1 MNTNLWIAVISAI
14 ICTASAVYIVAKRR
28 NKDIN
33 KNENSKIKMLFK
45 IFSVILTTSLV
56 FELAGIYITPNREK
70 FYFNSTQENTDKMI
84 ALTFDDGPGPYT
96 DELLDGL
103 EKLNAK
109 ASFFLVEEK
118 IKSYPDT
125 VAKIA
130 GNGHLVGNHTY
141 SHIKLTALSPDEI
154 KKEIDK
160 TNEEIKAITG
170 EAPKFFRPPFGRYNS
185 DTLNYVDMI
194 SVRWSKDTIDWK
206 YEDEERLYRY
216 LIKNAGDGEIF
227 LMHDVEK
234 TTVKGVLRAIETLQK
249 QGYKFVRADE
259 LLCRNG
265 DGLLKGIGYRKCE
278 KDKPPVHF

>member
-14 ICTASAVYIVAKRR
+14 ICTASAVYIGAKRR
-28 NKDIN
+28 KKDIN
-33 KNENSKIKMLFK
+33 KSETSKIKMLFK
-45 IFSVILTTSLV
+45 IFAVILTTSLI

-70 FYFNSTQENTDKMI
+70 FYFNSPQENTDKMI

-96 DELLDGL
+96 DELIDGL

-109 ASFFLVEEK
+109 ASFFLVGEK

-130 GNGHLVGNHTY
+130 GKGHLIGNHTY

-160 TNEEIKAITG
+160 TNEEIEAITG
-170 EAPKFFRPPFGRYNS
+170 EAPQFFRPPFGRYNS

-206 YEDEERLYRY
+206 YEDEEKLYRY

>member
-1 MNTNLWIAVISAI
+1 MNTNLWIVVISAI
-14 ICTASAVYIVAKRR
+14 ICTASALYIGAKRKSKDA
-28 NKDIN
+28 NKKEI
-33 KNENSKIKMLFK
+33 SKIKMLFK
-45 IFSVILTTSLV
+45 IFAVILTTSLV

-70 FYFNSTQENTDKMI
+70 FYFNSPQENTDKMI

-96 DELLDGL
+96 DQLLDGL

-109 ASFFLVEEK
+109 ASFFLVGEK

-170 EAPKFFRPPFGRYNS
+170 EAPQFFRPPFGRYNS

-194 SVRWSKDTIDWK
+194 SVKWSKDTIDWK
-206 YEDEERLYRY
+206 YEDEEKLYRY

>member
-14 ICTASAVYIVAKRR
+14 ICAASAVYIVAKRR

-45 IFSVILTTSLV
+45 IFAVILTTSLV

-70 FYFNSTQENTDKMI
+70 FYFNSTQDNTDKMI

-96 DELLDGL
+96 DELIDGL

-109 ASFFLVEEK
+109 ASFFLVGEK

-130 GNGHLVGNHTY
+130 GKGHLIGNHTY

-170 EAPKFFRPPFGRYNS
+170 EAPQFFRPPFGRYNS

>member
-1 MNTNLWIAVISAI
+1 MNINLWIAVISAI
-14 ICTASAVYIVAKRR
+14 ICTASAVYIGAKRKSKDA
-28 NKDIN
+28 NK
-33 KNENSKIKMLFK
+33 KESSKIKMLFK
-45 IFSVILTTSLV
+45 IFAVILTTSLV

-70 FYFNSTQENTDKMI
+70 FYFNSPQENTDKMI

-103 EKLNAK
+103 AKLNAK
-109 ASFFLVEEK
+109 ASFFLVGEK

-170 EAPKFFRPPFGRYNS
+170 EAPQFFRPPFGRYNS

>member
-14 ICTASAVYIVAKRR
+14 ICTASVVYIVAKRR

-33 KNENSKIKMLFK
+33 KSETSKIKMLFK

-70 FYFNSTQENTDKMI
+70 VYFNSTQENTDKMI

-109 ASFFLVEEK
+109 ASFFLVGEK

-130 GNGHLVGNHTY
+130 GKGHLVGNHTY

-170 EAPKFFRPPFGRYNS
+170 EAPQFFRPPFGRYNS

-278 KDKPPVHF
+278 KDKPPVNF

>member
-1 MNTNLWIAVISAI
+1 MNTNLWITVISAI

-45 IFSVILTTSLV
+45 IFAVILTTSLV

-70 FYFNSTQENTDKMI
+70 FYFNSPQENTDKMI

-109 ASFFLVEEK
+109 ASFFLVGEK

-130 GNGHLVGNHTY
+130 GKGHLIGNHTY

-170 EAPKFFRPPFGRYNS
+170 EAPQFFRPPFGRYNS

>member
-14 ICTASAVYIVAKRR
+14 ICTASVVYIVAKRR
-28 NKDIN
+28 NKNIN
-33 KNENSKIKMLFK
+33 KNEISKIKMLFK
-45 IFSVILTTSLV
+45 IFAVILTTSLV

-70 FYFNSTQENTDKMI
+70 FYFNFTQENTDKMI

-96 DELLDGL
+96 DELIDGL

-109 ASFFLVEEK
+109 ASFFLVGEK

-130 GNGHLVGNHTY
+130 GKGHLVGNHTY

-170 EAPKFFRPPFGRYNS
+170 EAPQFFRPPFGRYNS

>member
-14 ICTASAVYIVAKRR
+14 ICTASALYIGAKRKSKDA
-28 NKDIN
+28 NKKEI
-33 KNENSKIKMLFK
+33 SKIKMLFK
-45 IFSVILTTSLV
+45 IFAVILTTSLV

-70 FYFNSTQENTDKMI
+70 FYFNSTQDNTDKMI

-96 DELLDGL
+96 DQLLDGL

-109 ASFFLVEEK
+109 ASFFLVGEK

-130 GNGHLVGNHTY
+130 RNGHLVGNHTY

-170 EAPKFFRPPFGRYNS
+170 EAPQFFRPPFGRYNS

-206 YEDEERLYRY
+206 YEDEEKLYRY

>member
-14 ICTASAVYIVAKRR
+14 ICTASVVYIGAKRR
-28 NKDIN
+28 KKDIN
-33 KNENSKIKMLFK
+33 KKEISKIKMLFK
-45 IFSVILTTSLV
+45 IFAVILTTSLI

-96 DELLDGL
+96 DELIDGL

-109 ASFFLVEEK
+109 ASFFLVGEK

-130 GNGHLVGNHTY
+130 EKGHLIGNHTY

-170 EAPKFFRPPFGRYNS
+170 EAPQFFRPPFGRYNS

>member
-28 NKDIN
+28 NKNIN

-45 IFSVILTTSLV
+45 IFAVILTTSLV

-70 FYFNSTQENTDKMI
+70 FYFNSAQENTDKMI

-109 ASFFLVEEK
+109 ASFFLVGEK

-130 GNGHLVGNHTY
+130 GNGHLIGNHTY
-141 SHIKLTALSPDEI
+141 SHIKLTALSPNEI

-170 EAPKFFRPPFGRYNS
+170 EAPQFFRPPFGRYNS

>member
-14 ICTASAVYIVAKRR
+14 ICTASAVYIGAKRKSKDA
-28 NKDIN
+28 NKKEI
-33 KNENSKIKMLFK
+33 SKIKMLFK
-45 IFSVILTTSLV
+45 IFAVILTTSLV

-70 FYFNSTQENTDKMI
+70 FYFNSAQENTDKMI

-96 DELLDGL
+96 DELIDGL

-109 ASFFLVEEK
+109 ASFFLVGEK

-130 GNGHLVGNHTY
+130 GKGHLVGNHTY

-170 EAPKFFRPPFGRYNS
+170 EAPQFFRPPFGRYNS

>member
-45 IFSVILTTSLV
+45 IFAVILTTSLV

-96 DELLDGL
+96 DELIDGL

-109 ASFFLVEEK
+109 ASFFLVGEK

-130 GNGHLVGNHTY
+130 GKGHLVGNHTY

-170 EAPKFFRPPFGRYNS
+170 EAPQFFRPPFGRYNS

>member
-14 ICTASAVYIVAKRR
+14 ICTASAVYIGVKRR
-28 NKDIN
+28 KKDIN

-45 IFSVILTTSLV
+45 IFAVILTTSLV

-96 DELLDGL
+96 DELIDGL

-109 ASFFLVEEK
+109 ASFFLVGEK

-130 GNGHLVGNHTY
+130 GNGHLIGNHTY

-170 EAPKFFRPPFGRYNS
+170 EAPQFFRPPFGRYNS

-206 YEDEERLYRY
+206 YEDEEKLYRY

-278 KDKPPVHF
+278 KDKSPVHF

>member
-14 ICTASAVYIVAKRR
+14 ICTASAVYIGAKRKSKDA
-28 NKDIN
+28 NK
-33 KNENSKIKMLFK
+33 KETSKIKILFK
-45 IFSVILTTSLV
+45 IFAVILTTSLV

-70 FYFNSTQENTDKMI
+70 FYFNSAQENTDKMI

-109 ASFFLVEEK
+109 ASFFLVGEK

-125 VAKIA
+125 VARIA
-130 GNGHLVGNHTY
+130 EKGHLIGNHTY

-160 TNEEIKAITG
+160 TNEEIEAITG
-170 EAPKFFRPPFGRYNS
+170 EAPQFFRPPFGRYNS

-194 SVRWSKDTIDWK
+194 SIRWSKDTIDWK
-206 YEDEERLYRY
+206 YEDEEKLYRY

>member
-45 IFSVILTTSLV
+45 IFAVILTTSLV

-70 FYFNSTQENTDKMI
+70 VYFNSTQENTDKMI

-96 DELLDGL
+96 DQLLDGL

-109 ASFFLVEEK
+109 ASFFLVGEK

-130 GNGHLVGNHTY
+130 GKGHLIGNHTY

-160 TNEEIKAITG
+160 TNEEIEAITG
-170 EAPKFFRPPFGRYNS
+170 EAPQFFRPPFGRYNS

>member
-45 IFSVILTTSLV
+45 IFAVILTTSLV

-96 DELLDGL
+96 DELIDGL

-109 ASFFLVEEK
+109 ASFFLVGEK

-170 EAPKFFRPPFGRYNS
+170 EAPQFFRPPFGRYNS

-206 YEDEERLYRY
+206 YEDEEKLYRY

>member
-14 ICTASAVYIVAKRR
+14 ICTASAVYIGAKKKSKDT
-28 NKDIN
+28 NK
-33 KNENSKIKMLFK
+33 KESSKIKMLFK
-45 IFSVILTTSLV
+45 IFAVILTTSLI

-109 ASFFLVEEK
+109 ASFFLVGEK

-130 GNGHLVGNHTY
+130 EKGHLIGNHTY

-170 EAPKFFRPPFGRYNS
+170 EAPQFFRPPFGRYNS

>member
-14 ICTASAVYIVAKRR
+14 ICTASAVYIGAKRR
-28 NKDIN
+28 KKDIN
-33 KNENSKIKMLFK
+33 KSETSKIKMLFK
-45 IFSVILTTSLV
+45 IFSVILTTSLI

-96 DELLDGL
+96 DELIDGL

-109 ASFFLVEEK
+109 ASFFLVGEK

-130 GNGHLVGNHTY
+130 GKGHLIGNHTY

-170 EAPKFFRPPFGRYNS
+170 EAPQFFRPPFGRYNS

>member
-1 MNTNLWIAVISAI
+1 MNTNLWIAVIAAI
-14 ICTASAVYIVAKRR
+14 ICTASAVYIGAKRR
-28 NKDIN
+28 SKDAN
-33 KNENSKIKMLFK
+33 KNETSKTKMLLK
-45 IFSVILTTSLV
+45 IFAVILTTSLV
-56 FELAGIYITPNREK
+56 FELAGIYITPNQEK
-70 FYFNSTQENTDKMI
+70 FYFNSPQENTDKMI

-96 DELLDGL
+96 DELIDGL

-109 ASFFLVEEK
+109 ASFFLVGEK

-130 GNGHLVGNHTY
+130 GKGHLIGNHTY

-170 EAPKFFRPPFGRYNS
+170 EAPQFFRPPFGRYNS

-206 YEDEERLYRY
+206 YEDEEKLYRY

-278 KDKPPVHF
+278 KDKPPIHF

>member
-14 ICTASAVYIVAKRR
+14 ICTASAVYIGAKRKSKDA
-28 NKDIN
+28 NK
-33 KNENSKIKMLFK
+33 KESSKIKMLFK
-45 IFSVILTTSLV
+45 IFAVILTTSLV

-70 FYFNSTQENTDKMI
+70 FYFNSAQENTDKMI
-84 ALTFDDGPGPYT
+84 ALTFDDGPEPYT
-96 DELLDGL
+96 DELIDSL

-109 ASFFLVEEK
+109 ASFFLVGEK

-170 EAPKFFRPPFGRYNS
+170 EAPQFFRPPFGRYNS

-234 TTVKGVLRAIETLQK
+234 TTVKGVLRVIETLQK

>member
-1 MNTNLWIAVISAI
+1 MNTNLWIAVIATI

-45 IFSVILTTSLV
+45 IFAVIFTVSLV
-56 FELAGIYITPNREK
+56 FESVGIYITPNREK
-70 FYFNSTQENTDKMI
+70 FYFNSPQENTDKMI

-109 ASFFLVEEK
+109 ASFFLVGEK

-130 GNGHLVGNHTY
+130 GKGHLIGNHTY

-170 EAPKFFRPPFGRYNS
+170 EAPQFFRPPFGRYNS

-234 TTVKGVLRAIETLQK
+234 TTVKGVLRAIETLEK

>member
-1 MNTNLWIAVISAI
+1 MNINLWIAVIATI
-14 ICTASAVYIVAKRR
+14 ICTASAVYIGAKRR
-28 NKDIN
+28 KKDIN
-33 KNENSKIKMLFK
+33 KKEISKIKMLFK
-45 IFSVILTTSLV
+45 IFAVILTTSLI

-96 DELLDGL
+96 DELIDGL

-109 ASFFLVEEK
+109 ASFFLVGEK

-130 GNGHLVGNHTY
+130 RNGHLVGNHTY

-170 EAPKFFRPPFGRYNS
+170 EAPQFFRPPFGRYNS

-216 LIKNAGDGEIF
+216 LIKNADDGEIF

>member
-109 ASFFLVEEK
+109 ASFFLVGEK

-125 VAKIA
+125 VAKIT

>member
-14 ICTASAVYIVAKRR
+14 ICTASVVYIVAKRR
-28 NKDIN
+28 NKNIN
-33 KNENSKIKMLFK
+33 KNEISKIKMLFK
-45 IFSVILTTSLV
+45 IFAVILTTSLV

-70 FYFNSTQENTDKMI
+70 FYFNFTQENTDKMI

-96 DELLDGL
+96 DELIDGL

-109 ASFFLVEEK
+109 ASFFLVGEK

-130 GNGHLVGNHTY
+130 GKGHLVGNHTY

-170 EAPKFFRPPFGRYNS
+170 EAPQFFRPPFGRYNS

-206 YEDEERLYRY
+206 YEDEEKLYRY

>member
-1 MNTNLWIAVISAI
+1 MNINLWIAVISAA
-14 ICTASAVYIVAKRR
+14 ICTVSAVYIGAKRKS
-28 NKDIN
+28 KDAN
-33 KNENSKIKMLFK
+33 KNETSKTKMLFK
-45 IFSVILTTSLV
+45 IFAVILTTSLV
-56 FELAGIYITPNREK
+56 FESAGIYITPNREK
-70 FYFNSTQENTDKMI
+70 FYFNSPQENTDKMI

-109 ASFFLVEEK
+109 SSFFLVGKK
-118 IKSYPDT
+118 IDKYHDT
-125 VAKIA
+125 VVRMAQ
-130 GNGHLVGNHTY
+130 NGHLVGNHTY
-141 SHIKLTALSPDEI
+141 SHVKLTALSPDEI

-160 TNEEIKAITG
+160 TNEKIKAITG
-170 EAPKFFRPPFGRYNS
+170 EAPQFFRPPFGRYNS

-216 LIKNAGDGEIF
+216 LINNAGDGEIF
-227 LMHDVEK
+227 LMHDVEE
-234 TTVKGVLRAIETLQK
+234 TTVKGVLRAIETLEK
-249 QGYKFVRADE
+249 QGYKFVRVDE

-278 KDKPPVHF
+278 KDKSPVHF

>member
-14 ICTASAVYIVAKRR
+14 TCTASAVYIGAKRKSKNA
-28 NKDIN
+28 NK
-33 KNENSKIKMLFK
+33 KESSKIKMLFK
-45 IFSVILTTSLV
+45 IFSVILTTSLI

-70 FYFNSTQENTDKMI
+70 YYFNSTQENTDKMI

-109 ASFFLVEEK
+109 ASFFLVGEK

-130 GNGHLVGNHTY
+130 ENGHLVGNHTY

-160 TNEEIKAITG
+160 TNEEIKAVTG
-170 EAPKFFRPPFGRYNS
+170 EAPQFFRPPFGRYNS

-206 YEDEERLYRY
+206 YEDEEKLYRY

>member
-14 ICTASAVYIVAKRR
+14 ICTASAVYIGAKRKSKDA
-28 NKDIN
+28 NKKEI
-33 KNENSKIKMLFK
+33 SKIKMLFK
-45 IFSVILTTSLV
+45 IFAVILTTSLV

-70 FYFNSTQENTDKMI
+70 FYFNPAQKNTDKMI

-96 DELLDGL
+96 DELIDGL

-109 ASFFLVEEK
+109 ASFFLVGEK

-130 GNGHLVGNHTY
+130 GKGHLIGNHTY

-170 EAPKFFRPPFGRYNS
+170 EAPQFFRPPFGRYNS

-216 LIKNAGDGEIF
+216 LIKNAGNGEIF

>member
-45 IFSVILTTSLV
+45 IFAVILTTSLV

-70 FYFNSTQENTDKMI
+70 FYFNSTQDNTDKMI

-96 DELLDGL
+96 DELIDGL

-109 ASFFLVEEK
+109 ASFFLVGEK

-130 GNGHLVGNHTY
+130 GKGHLVGNHTY

-160 TNEEIKAITG
+160 TNEKIKAITG
-170 EAPKFFRPPFGRYNS
+170 EAPQFFRPPFGRYNS

>member
-1 MNTNLWIAVISAI
+1 MDTNLWIALTAAI
-14 ICTASAVYIVAKRR
+14 ILDAAALYLGAKRKKTNM
-28 NKDIN
+28 NK
-33 KNENSKIKMLFK
+33 KAKSKIKVLFNV
-45 IFSVILTTSLV
+45 FALILTSSLI

-70 FYFNSTQENTDKMI
+70 FYFNPPRENTDKMI

-96 DELLDGL
+96 DELLEGL

-109 ASFFLVEEK
+109 ATFFLVGK
-118 IKSYPDT
+118 RIGKYPDT
-125 VAKIA
+125 VVKMAQ
-130 GNGHLVGNHTY
+130 NGHLIGNHTY
-141 SHIKLTALSPDEI
+141 SHIKLTVLSPDEI

-160 TNEEIKAITG
+160 TNEEIKKLTG
-170 EAPKFFRPPFGRYNS
+170 ESPQFFRPPFGAYNAV
-185 DTLNYVDMI
+185 TLNYADMI

-206 YEDEERLYRY
+206 YEDEEKLYEY

-227 LMHDVEK
+227 LMHDVEE

-249 QGYKFVRADE
+249 HKYKFVRVDE

-278 KDKPPVHF
+278 KDKSPVHF

>member
-1 MNTNLWIAVISAI
+1 MNTNLWIAVIAAI
-14 ICTASAVYIVAKRR
+14 ICTASAVYIGAKRK
-28 NKDIN
+28 NTNIN
-33 KNENSKIKMLFK
+33 KKENLKIKTLFK
-45 IFSVILTTSLV
+45 IFAVILTSSLV

-70 FYFNSTQENTDKMI
+70 FYFNYAQENTDKMI

-96 DELLDGL
+96 DELIDGL

-109 ASFFLVEEK
+109 ASFFLVGEK

-130 GNGHLVGNHTY
+130 GNGHLIGNHTY
-141 SHIKLTALSPDEI
+141 SHIKLTALSPDKI

-160 TNEEIKAITG
+160 TNEKIKTITG
-170 EAPKFFRPPFGRYNS
+170 EAPQFFRPPFGRYNS
-185 DTLNYVDMI
+185 TTLNYVDMI

-227 LMHDVEK
+227 LMHDVEE

-249 QGYKFVRADE
+249 EGYKFVRVDE

>member
-14 ICTASAVYIVAKRR
+14 ICTASVVYIVAKRR
-28 NKDIN
+28 KKDTN

-45 IFSVILTTSLV
+45 IFAVILTTSLV

-70 FYFNSTQENTDKMI
+70 FYFNPAQKNTDKMI

-96 DELLDGL
+96 DELIDGL

-109 ASFFLVEEK
+109 ASFFLVGEK

-130 GNGHLVGNHTY
+130 GKGHLIGNHTY

-170 EAPKFFRPPFGRYNS
+170 EAPQFFRPPFGRYNS

>member
-14 ICTASAVYIVAKRR
+14 ICTASVVYIVAKRR
-28 NKDIN
+28 KKDTN

-45 IFSVILTTSLV
+45 IFAVILTTSLI
-56 FELAGIYITPNREK
+56 FELAGIYITPNRKK
-70 FYFNSTQENTDKMI
+70 FYFNSPQENTDKMI

-96 DELLDGL
+96 DELIDGL

-109 ASFFLVEEK
+109 ASFFLVGEK

-130 GNGHLVGNHTY
+130 GKGHLIGNHTY

-160 TNEEIKAITG
+160 TNEEIEAITG
-170 EAPKFFRPPFGRYNS
+170 EAPQFFRPPFGRYNS

>member
-14 ICTASAVYIVAKRR
+14 ICTASAVYIGAKRKSKDA
-28 NKDIN
+28 NK
-33 KNENSKIKMLFK
+33 KETSKIKILFK
-45 IFSVILTTSLV
+45 IFAVILTTSLV

-70 FYFNSTQENTDKMI
+70 FYFNSAQENTDKMI

-109 ASFFLVEEK
+109 ASFFLVGEK

-130 GNGHLVGNHTY
+130 RNGHLVGNHTY

-170 EAPKFFRPPFGRYNS
+170 EAPQFFRPPFGRYNS

>member
-14 ICTASAVYIVAKRR
+14 ICTASVVYIVAKRKSKDA
-28 NKDIN
+28 NKKEI
-33 KNENSKIKMLFK
+33 SKIKMLFK
-45 IFSVILTTSLV
+45 IFAVILTTSLI

-109 ASFFLVEEK
+109 ASFFLVGEK

-170 EAPKFFRPPFGRYNS
+170 EAPQFFRPPFGRYNS

-278 KDKPPVHF
+278 KDKPPVNF

>member
-14 ICTASAVYIVAKRR
+14 ICTASVVYIVAKRR
-28 NKDIN
+28 KKDTN

-45 IFSVILTTSLV
+45 IFAVILTTSLI

-70 FYFNSTQENTDKMI
+70 FYFNPAQKNTDKMI

-96 DELLDGL
+96 DELIDGL

-109 ASFFLVEEK
+109 ASFFLVGEK

-130 GNGHLVGNHTY
+130 RNGHLVGNHTY

-170 EAPKFFRPPFGRYNS
+170 EALQFFRPPFGRYNS

-206 YEDEERLYRY
+206 YEDEEKLYRY

-278 KDKPPVHF
+278 KDKPPVNF